1 MALDYLVVGTITS
14 PHGVHGEVKVYPL
27 TDDVTRFKKC
37 KELYLNVNN
46 EYRLL
51 HVTGVKFSGQ
61 FVILKF
67 AEFQTMNDVEG
78 LRKKELLV
86 DLAHAVKL
94 QKDEYFIA
102 DLIGL
107 KVFEK
112 ERFVGTIKDVI
123 ETGAND
129 VYIIE
134 KEDGKELLLP
144 AIKDCILKVDV
155 PNERMEVFILPGLED
170 E

>member
-1 MALDYLVVGTITS
+1 MALDYLIVGTITS
-14 PHGVHGEVKVYPL
+14 PHGVKGEVKVYPQ

-37 KELYLNVNN
+37 KELYLNTGK
-46 EYRLL
+46 EYKLL
-51 HVTGVKFSGQ
+51 HVVSVKYSGQ

-67 AEFQTMNDVEG
+67 EEFNSMNEVEG

-86 DLAHAVKL
+86 DRAHAVKL
-94 QKDEYFIA
+94 KKDEYFIA

-107 KVFEK
+107 NVYAG
-112 ERFVGTIKDVI
+112 ERFVGKIKDVI

-129 VYIIE
+129 VYVIE

-144 AIKDCILKVDV
+144 AIKDCILNVDME
-155 PNERMEVFILPGLED
+155 NERMEVYILPGLED

>member
-1 MALDYLVVGTITS
+1 MALDYLTVGTITS
-14 PHGVHGEVKVYPL
+14 PHGVKGEVKVYPL
-27 TDDVTRFKKC
+27 TDDVNRFKKC
-37 KELYLNVNN
+37 KELYLSVGN

-51 HVTGVKFSGQ
+51 HVTGVKFSGR

-67 AEFQTMNDVEG
+67 AEFETMNDVEG
-78 LRKKELLV
+78 LRKKDLLV
-86 DLAHAVKL
+86 DRAHAVRL

-107 KVFEK
+107 SVYAG
-112 ERFVGTIKDVI
+112 ERFVGRVKDVM

-144 AIKDCILKVDV
+144 AIKECILKVDI
-155 PNERMEVFILPGLED
+155 PNERMEVYILPGLED
-170 E
+170 A

>member
-1 MALDYLVVGTITS
+1 MALDYLVVGSITS

-27 TDDVTRFKKC
+27 TDDVGRFKKC

-67 AEFQTMNDVEG
+67 AEFETMNDVEG

-86 DLAHAVKL
+86 DRAHAVKL

-129 VYIIE
+129 VYIVKPKSGNDI
-134 KEDGKELLLP
+134 LIP

-155 PNERMEVFILPGLED
+155 KEKIMHIHLMEGLI
-170 E
+170 